1 MAKFA
6 VIQLRDYV
14 SIDKETFQ
22 KKYKASEL
30 KKQFKC
36 KKIYELKS
44 HKKNNFKEAEL
55 SKISEYDLNLLS
67 RNLVLTDLDDLS
79 GFSLGL
85 KEQTKIFIFSEDAC
99 SSVFAFEHLKG
110 EKIVE
115 LFTLTDQNINEFLY
129 YLNVIQSADDTILS
143 LNDAKNQCE
152 SLDYIEYDLNIS
164 LLQSDAIESIESKIS
179 EVEENLVKSKKYI
192 EDLFNAKW
200 K

>member
-36 KKIYELKS
+36 KKIHELKS
-44 HKKNNFKEAEL
+44 HKKDNYKEAEL

-67 RNLVLTDLDDLS
+67 RNLVFTDLDDLS
-79 GFSLGL
+79 GYSLGL
-85 KEQTKIFIFSEDAC
+85 KETTKIFIFSEDAC
-99 SSVFAFEHLKG
+99 SSVFAFEHLKND
-110 EKIVE
+110 KIVK

-129 YLNVIQSADDTILS
+129 YLNVIQSVDDTILS
-143 LNDAKNQCE
+143 LNDAKNQCK
-152 SLDYIEYDLNIS
+152 SLGNIEYDLNLS
-164 LLQSDAIESIESKIS
+164 LLESDAIESIESKIS
-179 EVEENLVKSKKYI
+179 EVVENLLKSKEYI
-192 EDLFNAKW
+192 EDLFNAQW